1 MTFNSVSFFA
11 FFPLA
16 VLVCRLV
23 PRRWQNAALLAVS
36 YAFYCFNTPAWLP
49 VLVLD
54 SLATWALVRRM
65 DAAEGLSRKRRLWA
79 ALGVNLGLLVL
90 LKGASL
96 LLHGAAV
103 SAGLWQALSRLGLA
117 SEAGGSAFSVI
128 LPLGISFFTVQSVGY
143 AVDVYRKKYAAEPSA
158 CNFALFVSFFPLIS
172 SGPIMRGDKLL
183 PQLRAPRALRTD
195 RAAHALVTFALGLF
209 SKVAVAD
216 LLAVFAN
223 AVYGDVTAYT
233 GLTLTF
239 GALCYGL
246 QLYFDFSGYSLMALG
261 AAELL
266 GLQLTTN
273 FDTPYFSRSIREF
286 WGRWHISFSS
296 WLKDYV
302 YIPLGG
308 NRKGKAR
315 KYLNLLLTFLVSG
328 VWHGVGLTYLIWG
341 ALHGVYQIA
350 GRDGQAAR
358 TRLRSA
364 ACQPHRPPCLCVAVP
379 VHLCAGK
386 RRLGIFPRRFGTRRA
401 VCADGPVS
409 ERFTDRP
416 AGGHPRHSGLLQ
428 CKISFERCIPG
439 VRAFGTGGRRAAGL
453 CPPLQSAGRGSFRTD
468 AEPAAYFP
476 LAAVL
481 RAGRVHFRGLFDE
494 QRILRHG
501 GEFPVQQFLRRRAA

>member
-350 GRDGQAAR
+350 GDA
-358 TRLRSA
+358 TDRLRGRVYAALHVSRTGRLACAWQCLCTFALVNAAWVFFRAASVHDALYVLTAQFRNVSLTGLLADIRAIAASFNAKSLLSA
-364 ACQPHRPPCLCVAVP
+364 A
-379 VHLCAGK
+379 
-386 RRLGIFPRRFGTRRA
+386 
-401 VCADGPVS
+401 
-409 ERFTDRP
+409 
-416 AGGHPRHSGLLQ
+416 
-428 CKISFERCIPG
+428 
-439 VRAFGTGGRRAAGL
+439 
-453 CPPLQSAGRGSFRTD
+453 
-468 AEPAAYFP
+468 
-476 LAAVL
+476 
-481 RAGRVHFRGLFDE
+481 
-494 QRILRHG
+494 
-501 GEFPVQQFLRRRAA
+501 FLDM

>member
-296 WLKDYV
+296 
-302 YIPLGG
+302 
-308 NRKGKAR
+308 
-315 KYLNLLLTFLVSG
+315 
-328 VWHGVGLTYLIWG
+328 
-341 ALHGVYQIA
+341 
-350 GRDGQAAR
+350 
-358 TRLRSA
+358 
-364 ACQPHRPPCLCVAVP
+364 
-379 VHLCAGK
+379 
-386 RRLGIFPRRFGTRRA
+386 
-401 VCADGPVS
+401 
-409 ERFTDRP
+409 
-416 AGGHPRHSGLLQ
+416 
-428 CKISFERCIPG
+428 
-439 VRAFGTGGRRAAGL
+439 
-453 CPPLQSAGRGSFRTD
+453 
-468 AEPAAYFP
+468 
-476 LAAVL
+476 
-481 RAGRVHFRGLFDE
+481 
-494 QRILRHG
+494 
-501 GEFPVQQFLRRRAA
+501 